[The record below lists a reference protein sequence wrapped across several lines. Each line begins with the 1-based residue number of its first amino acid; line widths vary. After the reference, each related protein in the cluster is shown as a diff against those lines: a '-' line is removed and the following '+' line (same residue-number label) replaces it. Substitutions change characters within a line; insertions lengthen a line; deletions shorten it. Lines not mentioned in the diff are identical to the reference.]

1 MHSFLYQ
8 NALDSNLVPLVLEM
22 ITWPTM
28 QSLSQFILWTLLKT
42 EKIWEVHI
50 LVFVPFKPIIGKNT
64 FFVVQ
69 NVPSPASFRS
79 SSNKF
84 YNRSVW
90 KIPSN
95 IRYWDSNSSPSE
107 RESPITARPGYSLLL
122 NLKKKIEFRIRLNNV
137 EINVWIWK
145 PNHRVKKKVSL
156 KGAS

>member
-28 QSLSQFILWTLLKT
+28 QSHSQFILRTLFKT

-50 LVFVPFKPIIGKNT
+50 LVFVPFKPILGKNT

-156 KGAS
+156 KGAP